1 MSIGFA
7 APHAKARRGGDQKI
21 GGAQVRAS
29 ALRLGASVLLAVSVA
44 FSARSAEPDRTISQ
58 LMNDLQRL
66 QVQMAFGDKG
76 AYALQRDRLR
86 MIGASILAARP
97 ETWKDKNE
105 TDAAVAYVLSGGQPR
120 IIAQL
125 LEKGGIPASEQP
137 LMRGAED
144 YVSGK
149 QAEAESL
156 LGDIDPRKAS
166 LKLAGQLAFVQSVM
180 KTGPDPKKAIAL
192 LDLARLMSPGGL
204 VEEAA
209 LRREILLL
217 GDQRAGDQVVFLA
230 RQYVTRFG
238 HSIYAEDFIQGLAPA
253 AIRNGLTDDLASL
266 DKFRPLLTTVTP
278 EVRRGFLLAIAR
290 AQTLNGKSEVA
301 GAAAREALRD
311 TPVGGTDE
319 AQAKLFEAAAE
330 IITPD
335 YDAGVAILKGIDRS
349 RLGKPDQALLA
360 AITFSAMRLR
370 DPPPDKTI
378 TEPARE
384 QPESAAPVRDSAI
397 QPTSS
402 IPATLTLGAAV
413 LGRTVSL
420 ARGERTSP

>member
-1 MSIGFA
+1 MAMAIA
-7 APHAKARRGGDQKI
+7 A
-21 GGAQVRAS
+21 RA
-29 ALRLGASVLLAVSVA
+29 V
-44 FSARSAEPDRTISQ
+44 EPERTISQ
-58 LMNDLQRL
+58 LVSDLQRL
-66 QVQMAFGDKG
+66 QVQMAFGDKA

-86 MIGASILAARP
+86 TIGASILAARP

-125 LEKGGIPASEQP
+125 LGKGDIPANEQP

-156 LGDIDPRKAS
+156 LGDIDPTRAS
-166 LKLAGQLAFVQSVM
+166 LKLAGQLAFVQSVL
-180 KTGPDPKKAIAL
+180 KTSQDPKRAIAL

-217 GDQRAGDQVVFLA
+217 GDQRAGDRVVFLA
-230 RQYVTRFG
+230 RQYVNRFG
-238 HSIYAEDFIQGLAPA
+238 HSIYAEDFIQGLAAA
-253 AIRNGLTDDLASL
+253 AIRDGLTDNVANL
-266 DKFRPLLTTVTP
+266 DKFRPLLTTVAP
-278 EVRRGFLLAIAR
+278 EVRRGFLLAVGR
-290 AQTLNGKSEVA
+290 AQTLNGNSEVA

-311 TPVGGTDE
+311 TPVGGNDE
-319 AQAKLFEAAAE
+319 ALAKLFEAAAQ
-330 IITPD
+330 IVTPD
-335 YDAGVAILKGIDRS
+335 YDAGVEALKSIDRS

-360 AITFSAMRLR
+360 AMTFVAMRLR
-370 DPPPDKTI
+370 DPPVEKKT

-384 QPESAAPVRDSAI
+384 EPETAAPTRGAAIEPTDSI
-397 QPTSS
+397 L
-402 IPATLTLGAAV
+402 ATLKLGAAA
-413 LGRTVSL
+413 LGRTASL
-420 ARGERTSP
+420 AKGERTSP